1 MLLLLFQMFVG
12 NMLQSILSGPVI
24 TNSMA
29 MATPL
34 ATSFLQQHVNSVL
47 AAQSMS
53 SRFFYN
59 NFFCHNHIFI

>member
-1 MLLLLFQMFVG
+1 MFVG

-29 MATPL
+29 MTTPL

-47 AAQSMS
+47 AAQSIS
-53 SRFFYN
+53 SRV
-59 NFFCHNHIFI
+59 FI

>member
-1 MLLLLFQMFVG
+1 MFVG

-34 ATSFLQQHVNSVL
+34 ATSFLQQHVNNVL
-47 AAQSMS
+47 AAQSIS
-53 SRFFYN
+53 SKLL
-59 NFFCHNHIFI
+59 I